1 MMRNLKI
8 LFIRWAAVLWLIA
21 ALTPA
26 QAQGN
31 LRIEPMITGLDA
43 PWGLAPMPDG
53 GVLVTLRGGKLIH
66 QRGATRIIV
75 RGTPKVATEGQG
87 GLLDITLA
95 TDFAQSRMLFL
106 TYAKRQGPRG
116 SGTALARARLSD
128 DGQQLEGLQQL
139 FEMKRGSSGGRHFG
153 SRVVQA
159 RDGTVFMSIG
169 DRGEG
174 MAAQDVTRHNG
185 SILRIA
191 PDGAIPPDNPFA
203 QSATALP
210 EIWSYGHRNPQGA
223 ALDLQ
228 GNLWVAEHGA
238 KGGDEVNRIRR
249 GGNFG
254 WPVISYGRHYSGAKI
269 GEGTAKDGMEQPAFY
284 WDPSIAPSG
293 LLIYSGAMFPEWRGH
308 FLVGSLKFDYIAVLA
323 GNPLREVAQIK
334 SQATQRV
341 RDVVQGPEGAI
352 WFISEGRGSV
362 YRITPAS

>member
-1 MMRNLKI
+1 
-8 LFIRWAAVLWLIA
+8 
-21 ALTPA
+21 
-26 QAQGN
+26 
-31 LRIEPMITGLDA
+31 
-43 PWGLAPMPDG
+43 
-53 GVLVTLRGGKLIH
+53 
-66 QRGATRIIV
+66 
-75 RGTPKVATEGQG
+75 
-87 GLLDITLA
+87 
-95 TDFAQSRMLFL
+95 
-106 TYAKRQGPRG
+106 
-116 SGTALARARLSD
+116 
-128 DGQQLEGLQQL
+128 
-139 FEMKRGSSGGRHFG
+139 
-153 SRVVQA
+153 
-159 RDGTVFMSIG
+159 
-169 DRGEG
+169 
-174 MAAQDVTRHNG
+174 
-185 SILRIA
+185 
-191 PDGAIPPDNPFA
+191 
-203 QSATALP
+203 
-210 EIWSYGHRNPQGA
+210 
-223 ALDLQ
+223 
-228 GNLWVAEHGA
+228 VAEHGA